1 MSIPGGPHAVIAG
14 KTIIITGASSGIG
27 EAAAKQLAR
36 AGATLCL
43 VARRREELE
52 RVQADI
58 RAAGGQAFIYPADLS
73 SNESLD
79 ACCKAILAEQPRVD
93 VLVNNAGRSIRRPI
107 TEALDRAHDYERTM
121 QINYFAA
128 VRMTLALLPRMLAQK
143 DGQVIN
149 ISSVV
154 SLMSTPRFSAYNG
167 SKAALDAFSR
177 SMRIELAEQGIHVTV
192 INYPLVKTAM
202 TAPTQV
208 YQYID
213 QLDVEVAAGWI
224 TQAVVTRPAR
234 VTTAFGV
241 IAAMAIAAAPG
252 AALRWLA
259 NYSKRRI
266 ARMQK
271 RMQRAAQPPQ
281 DGTH

>member
-1 MSIPGGPHAVIAG
+1 MSIPSGPHPAVAG
-14 KTIIITGASSGIG
+14 KTIVITGASSGIG
-27 EAAAKQLAR
+27 EAAARQLAR

-43 VARRREELE
+43 VARRQEELA
-52 RVQADI
+52 RVQAAI
-58 RAAGGQAFIYPADLS
+58 HAAGGKAFIYTADLS
-73 SNESLD
+73 NNDSLE
-79 ACCKAILAEQPRVD
+79 ACCKSILAEQPRVD

-128 VRMTLALLPRMLAQK
+128 VRMTLALLPRMLAHK

-177 SMRIELAEQGIHVTV
+177 SMRIELAQQGIHVTV

-224 TQAVVTRPAR
+224 TRAVITRPAR
-234 VTTAFGV
+234 VTTAFGAL
-241 IAAMAIAAAPG
+241 AAVAIAAAPG

-259 NYSKRRI
+259 DYSRRRI
-266 ARMQK
+266 AKMQK
-271 RMQRAAQPPQ
+271 RMQSAAHTP
-281 DGTH
+281 DAGSH

>member
-1 MSIPGGPHAVIAG
+1 MNLSAAQAAVIAG
-14 KTIIITGASSGIG
+14 KTIVITGSSSGIG
-27 EAAAKQLAR
+27 EATAKQLAR

-43 VARRREELE
+43 IARRREELE

-58 RAAGGQAFIYPADLS
+58 RAAGGKAFIYPADLS
-73 SNESLD
+73 SNESLE

-107 TEALDRAHDYERTM
+107 VEALDRAHDFERTM

-154 SLMSTPRFSAYNG
+154 ALMSTPRFSAYNG

-177 SMRIELAEQGIHVTV
+177 SLRIELAEQGIHVTV

-213 QLDVEVAAGWI
+213 QLDVDVAAGWI
-224 TQAVVTRPAR
+224 TKAVATRPAR

-241 IAAMAIAAAPG
+241 IAAVAIAAAPA

-266 ARMQK
+266 AKMQK
-271 RMQRAAQPPQ
+271 RMQQTAQQ
-281 DGTH
+281 DQEGQH